1 MKELSLPESL
11 TSPALGARER
21 ADSRGRVL
29 LATLPF
35 VIFVGL
41 RLPSLL
47 EPHWYSDEAG
57 YATTAW
63 FSTHGLALYQ
73 TIWNNKPPLLFW
85 IYDLALWAFG
95 PSEFGI
101 HLLSTLTGLLA
112 LGALWWALQRRTSG
126 WRRVGPLVAAA
137 VLLGIP
143 LLGGDLAL
151 PENFLIGPEAV
162 GMVLVL
168 EGLERRQTG
177 WMVGAGLV
185 LATAVLIQQTALAAV
200 AAAVLLVAVRPEP
213 GRGRRIAALLLACG
227 IGVGAGLAPYL
238 AAAGPG
244 RVWYFLVGS
253 YRGYTSESL
262 PLTALTLFPRALAGL
277 LLLVG
282 AVGRRRDAPLAQLA
296 AVWLVADLFAYLL
309 PNRAYPHFLL
319 PAVVP
324 LCLVLSGLH
333 RPRWLAAPRLLRLAL
348 PASAALCVGTWAA
361 LFAMNA
367 SGLFSGLLTLEYIP
381 LSVGRAVGA
390 VTGPQY
396 LSAFGPETLG
406 ESQAVA
412 FIRSH
417 HLEGASAVVWSAN
430 AWPYLLGRLRPV
442 LPTPAIYMDNFWLGE
457 RALLDRVRSA
467 LPELVVVYGSGI
479 PGALRDFLDSSY
491 RVVERGAGGS
501 AVWLRVR
508 VPG

>member
-1 MKELSLPESL
+1 MKELSLPKPV
-11 TSPALGARER
+11 TAPA
-21 ADSRGRVL
+21 RGRRDPVHPRRGAL

-35 VIFVGL
+35 VIYLGL
-41 RLPSLL
+41 RLPSLF

-57 YATTAW
+57 YATTDW

-95 PSEFGI
+95 PSELGL

-112 LGALWWALQRRTSG
+112 LSALGWALRRRASG
-126 WRRVGPLVAAA
+126 WRRLGPLLAAA

-151 PENFLIGPEAV
+151 PENFLIAPEAV

-177 WMVGAGLV
+177 WVAGAGLA
-185 LATAVLIQQTALAAV
+185 LAMAVLIQQTALAAL
-200 AAAVLLVAVRPEP
+200 AAAVLLMAVRPEP
-213 GRGRRIAALLLACG
+213 GRVRRIAVLLLASG

-238 AAAGPG
+238 ISAGPG
-244 RVWYFLVGS
+244 QVWFFLVSS
-253 YRGYTSESL
+253 YREYTAQSL
-262 PLTALTLFPRALAGL
+262 PLTALALFPRVLAVL

-282 AVGRRRDAPLAQLA
+282 AGGRRRDRPLAQLA

-309 PNRAYPHFLL
+309 PNRAYPHLLL

-333 RPRWLAAPRLLRLAL
+333 RPSWFSAPRLSRLAL
-348 PASAALCVGTWAA
+348 PASAALCVGTWVV
-361 LFAMNA
+361 LFAMNG
-367 SGLFSGLLTLEYIP
+367 SGLFGGLLTLEYLP
-381 LSVGRAVGA
+381 LSVGHAVGA
-390 VTGPQY
+390 VTEVQY
-396 LSAFGPETLG
+396 LSAFGLDTVG
-406 ESQAVA
+406 ESQADA
-412 FIRSH
+412 FIRGH
-417 HLEGASAVVWSAN
+417 HLEGATAVVWSAN
-430 AWPYLLGRLRPV
+430 AWPYLRARLRPV
-442 LPTPAIYMDNFWLGE
+442 LPTPAIYMDEFWLGE
-457 RALLDRVRSA
+457 RALIARIRGA
-467 LPELVVVYGSGI
+467 LPELVVVDGSGV
-479 PGALRDFLDSSY
+479 PTALRAFLDSSY

-501 AVWLRVR
+501 AVWLREN